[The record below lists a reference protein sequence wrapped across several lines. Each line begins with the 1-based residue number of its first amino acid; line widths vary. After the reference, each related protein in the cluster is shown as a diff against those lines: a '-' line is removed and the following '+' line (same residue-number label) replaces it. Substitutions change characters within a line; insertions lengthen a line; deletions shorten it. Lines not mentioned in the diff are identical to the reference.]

1 LLILGTD
8 LSAKQRVMVAYNP
21 HLRVED
27 VQSGY
32 DIGYKNTSQNMGF
45 YWFVPF
51 RRVAWEKG

>member
-1 LLILGTD
+1 
-8 LSAKQRVMVAYNP
+8 MVAYNP

-51 RRVAWEKG
+51 NSLHKESELFCDRV

>member
-32 DIGYKNTSQNMGF
+32 DIGYKNTSQNMGLCL
-45 YWFVPF
+45 FVPF
-51 RRVAWEKG
+51 TYGSTV

>member
-1 LLILGTD
+1 
-8 LSAKQRVMVAYNP
+8 MVAYNP

-51 RRVAWEKG
+51 SDPVHLPHNPAS